1 MATANYGIHVEGES
15 TFYGILQQILDVE
28 YWGLL
33 NLKYVLFKCDWY
45 DPTIDRGIRVNN
57 LGVVDVNANKSY
69 TKFEPFILASQA
81 GQVSFFCLILVLN
94 IDVKV
99 AISYQS

>member
-1 MATANYGIHVEGES
+1 MIER
-15 TFYGILQQILDVE
+15 
-28 YWGLL
+28 LL
-33 NLKYVLFKCDWY
+33 K
-45 DPTIDRGIRVNN
+45 R